1 MNMTLKECL
10 EYLNQRDLL
19 RLKNQKKA
27 DIVVFNTC
35 AIRQKAEQKFLS
47 SLGRIKHLKKKN
59 PELKIIVAGCV
70 AQLQGEKLLDRVPY
84 IDYIIGPD
92 NIHMI
97 ENILE
102 NQISNKIF
110 TDENPL
116 VANIKIPAKRMHHV
130 KAWVN
135 IMYGCNNYCA
145 YCVVPYTRGRERSR
159 PVESILEEIR
169 LLGESGFK
177 EITLLGQNVNSYR
190 DGDIDFPSLLEK
202 N

>member
-1 MNMTLKECL
+1 
-10 EYLNQRDLL
+10 
-19 RLKNQKKA
+19 
-27 DIVVFNTC
+27 
-35 AIRQKAEQKFLS
+35 
-47 SLGRIKHLKKKN
+47 
-59 PELKIIVAGCV
+59 
-70 AQLQGEKLLDRVPY
+70 
-84 IDYIIGPD
+84 
-92 NIHMI
+92 MI

-202 N
+202 KLMKLKGLKEFVLLPLILRIYQKGLSMQLNIVIKYVNIFIFLFRQGPIKFLN